1 MQENPDTRFA
11 GAAALKAAGR
21 KEVSRHSLKLSPSE
35 SHMFKNVSQELC
47 PSDGTSQRTTA
58 VPAKAPGAAWLSMTP
73 TTLLSGRDEPASG

>member
-1 MQENPDTRFA
+1 MQETPNTRFA

-21 KEVSRHSLKLSPSE
+21 GVLRHSLKFSPSE
-35 SHMFKNVSQELC
+35 SHMFKNVYQELC

-73 TTLLSGRDEPASG
+73 ITLLSGRDEPASG